1 MCVRLLT
8 CHRYISKPSAVK
20 FEVISGV
27 LRLSS
32 KYLIEHLRTRCIHW
46 LRADWPSTLEGWDRR
61 EHQATDDG
69 KRYTPREWYAHPV
82 RMINI
87 ARELSL
93 DELLPAAFY
102 DLSRYG
108 PRKIASGTTIVPS
121 TCVSDGAV
129 TPARAELV
137 EERISLSA
145 ADLYTALVGRE
156 AGQRFIAAFIEKEL
170 SARAVSAGCT
180 NRGRDSARQCRESF
194 YFIMLN
200 VLRAVG
206 GISAGRDADPLYT
219 LVQATEM
226 LNRKDFTDGEKQCG
240 LQICEPCKTDFA
252 KAAMSARESVWA
264 LLPGWFGLQSSATVS
279 DVQMTC

>member
-1 MCVRLLT
+1 MG
-8 CHRYISKPSAVK
+8 HRYISKPSAVK

-46 LRADWPSTLEGWDRR
+46 LRADWPSTLDGWDRR
-61 EHQATDDG
+61 ELQATDDG

-82 RMINI
+82 RII
-87 ARELSL
+87 HLARELDL

-108 PRKIASGTTIVPS
+108 PRKIASGTTVVPS
-121 TCVSDGAV
+121 PCASADGTVA
-129 TPARAELV
+129 PARSEL
-137 EERISLSA
+137 EERVSLSA
-145 ADLYTALVGRE
+145 PDLYTVLVGRE

-170 SARAVSAGCT
+170 SARPVSAGCT
-180 NRGRDSARQCRESF
+180 NRARDSGRPCRESF

-219 LVQATEM
+219 LVQAAEM
-226 LNRKDFTDGEKQCG
+226 LSRKDFTDGEKQCG
-240 LQICEPCKTDFA
+240 LQICDACKADFA
-252 KAAMSARESVWA
+252 KAAAKAREGVWA
-264 LLPGWFGLQSSATVS
+264 LLPSWFGLQSVAPAT
-279 DVQMTC
+279 DVQMSC

>member
-1 MCVRLLT
+1 MNDSHLSSC
-8 CHRYISKPSAVK
+8 RYINRPSAVK

-82 RMINI
+82 RVINL
-87 ARELSL
+87 ARELGL

-108 PRKIASGTTIVPS
+108 PRKIASGTTIAPS
-121 TCVSDGAV
+121 PCVSDGCVA
-129 TPARAELV
+129 PARTEI

-145 ADLYTALVGRE
+145 PDLYTVLVGRE
-156 AGQRFIAAFIEKEL
+156 AGQRFIATFIEKEL
-170 SARAVSAGCT
+170 SARHVCEGCA
-180 NRGRDSARQCRESF
+180 NRARDSGRPCRESF

-240 LQICEPCKTDFA
+240 LQICEPCKADFA
-252 KAAMSARESVWA
+252 KAAGKAKEDVWA
-264 LLPGWFGLQSSATVS
+264 SLPSWFCLQSPAASP
-279 DVQMTC
+279 DVRMA

>member
-1 MCVRLLT
+1 M
-8 CHRYISKPSAVK
+8 K

-32 KYLIEHLRTRCIHW
+32 KYLIEHLRIRCIQW
-46 LRADWPSTLEGWDRR
+46 LRADWPSTLEGWERR
-61 EHQATDDG
+61 ERLATDDG

-82 RMINI
+82 RMINL

-108 PRKIASGTTIVPS
+108 PRKIASGTTIPPS
-121 TCVSDGAV
+121 PCVSDGAV
-129 TPARAELV
+129 TPSRPDS
-137 EERISLSA
+137 EERITLSGP
-145 ADLYTALVGRE
+145 DLYTALVGRE
-156 AGQRFIAAFIEKEL
+156 AGQRFIATFIEKEL
-170 SARAVSAGCT
+170 SGRAVSAGCT
-180 NRGRDSARQCRESF
+180 ARGRDSGRACRESF

-240 LQICEPCKTDFA
+240 LQICEPCKVDFA
-252 KAAMSARESVWA
+252 KTAARAREDVWV
-264 LLPGWFGLQSSATVS
+264 LLPSWFGLQEAAAASS
-279 DVQMTC
+279 DVQMAC